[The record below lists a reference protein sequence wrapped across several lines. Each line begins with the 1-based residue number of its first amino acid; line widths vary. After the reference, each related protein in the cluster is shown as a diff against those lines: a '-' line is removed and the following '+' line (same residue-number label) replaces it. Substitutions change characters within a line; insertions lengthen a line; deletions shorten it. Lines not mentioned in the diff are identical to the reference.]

1 MEDILSKIN
10 FSEAEFF
17 YKSPD
22 AFVDYSNMQSFSLIK
37 STVDVFVYYGIR
49 DFAAEDIT
57 SDTRIL
63 RVDLLDPETPIGGAV
78 FDILVVPAGGIV
90 KGDVTGE
97 GEVSADDLT
106 ALSRYVAQIET
117 GWSQT
122 KLAAADVTGDGEVDA
137 NDLTLLSRYVAGI
150 ITTWE

>member
-49 DFAAEDIT
+49 DFAAEDI
-57 SDTRIL
+57 SRFFEKL
-63 RVDLLDPETPIGGAV
+63 QLVKKKLNKV
-78 FDILVVPAGGIV
+78 FLPSPKKVSGVLECYLTEGRQSLSYAHGRFHVNTWDGSGYGFEIEDAGR
-90 KGDVTGE
+90 KGK
-97 GEVSADDLT
+97 
-106 ALSRYVAQIET
+106 I
-117 GWSQT
+117 
-122 KLAAADVTGDGEVDA
+122 
-137 NDLTLLSRYVAGI
+137 
-150 ITTWE
+150 